1 MIKWLQGKNIPFRT
15 DATKPELY
23 NLIKAHKPQPI
34 YKIDCIIREHG
45 HEILRLPPYHCELN
59 PIELIW
65 SQIKGYVARQKYV
78 LKLKPV
84 VKLVEDAIAQIST
97 FDWKRAC
104 EHTAKIE
111 EEYKKNDGIRPPHPP
126 VQVNVNDTS
135 TSSESE
141 SSSSNSDSD

>member
-1 MIKWLQGKNIPFRT
+1 M
-15 DATKPELY
+15 
-23 NLIKAHKPQPI
+23 IKAHKPQPI
-34 YKIDCIIREHG
+34 YKIDSIIREHG
-45 HEILRLPPYHCELN
+45 HEILHLPPYHCELN

-65 SQIKGYVARQKYV
+65 SQIKGYVARQNNAF
-78 LKLKPV
+78 KLKPV
-84 VKLVEDAIAQIST
+84 VKLVENAIAQIST

-111 EEYKKNDGIRPPHPP
+111 EEYKTNDGIRPRQQP

-141 SSSSNSDSD
+141 SSSSTSDSD